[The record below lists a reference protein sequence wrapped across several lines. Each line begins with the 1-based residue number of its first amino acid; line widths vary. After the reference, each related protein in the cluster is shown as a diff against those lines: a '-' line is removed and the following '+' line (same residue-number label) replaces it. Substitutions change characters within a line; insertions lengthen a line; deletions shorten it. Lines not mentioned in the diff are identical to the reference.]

1 MPETKTNLNILIVGG
16 ITFVILLILF
26 FLVFNY
32 YFSIYE
38 VTFGKVPERVKT
50 GDSVTIS
57 LTPINGAGTKVPFRT
72 SPFEIKFLEGESKIK
87 VTNDKSDRGEYIF
100 KVTSPGKIKLLVT
113 PKHALKP
120 TMFEIN
126 AVIQ

>member
-1 MPETKTNLNILIVGG
+1 MPEKKTSLNILIIGG
-16 ITFVILLILF
+16 ITFVVLIIIS
-26 FLVFNY
+26 FLIFNY

-38 VTFGKVPERVKT
+38 VTFGKVPEKVKI

-72 SPFEIKFLEGESKIK
+72 SPFEIKFIEGESTIK
-87 VTNDKSDRGEYIF
+87 TVVDNSTEGEYIF
-100 KVTSPGKIKLLVT
+100 KVTSPGNIKLLVT

-120 TMFEIN
+120 TLFEIN
-126 AVIQ
+126 AIIQ

>member
-1 MPETKTNLNILIVGG
+1 MPETKTKLNILIIGG
-16 ITFVILLILF
+16 ITFVVLLIIS
-26 FLVFNY
+26 FLIFNY

-38 VTFGKVPERVKT
+38 VTFEKVSEKVKI

-72 SPFEIKFLEGESKIK
+72 SPFEIKFIEGESAVEI
-87 VTNDKSDRGEYIF
+87 VSDKSTDGEFVF
-100 KVTSPGKIKLLVT
+100 KVTSPGNIKLLVT

-120 TMFEIN
+120 TIFEIN
-126 AVIQ
+126 AIIQ